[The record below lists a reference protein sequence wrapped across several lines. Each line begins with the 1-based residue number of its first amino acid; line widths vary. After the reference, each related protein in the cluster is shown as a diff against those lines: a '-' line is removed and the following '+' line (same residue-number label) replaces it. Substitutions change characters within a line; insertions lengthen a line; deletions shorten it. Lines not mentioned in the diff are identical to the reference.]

1 MSFGQRGLTAKAWMT
16 LDIEKGKDRFGNFS
30 MNQYNDPSYGFNLKD
45 TLDKFKI
52 KELEDPKKAE
62 KLEESLKNGNRPMIT
77 VEKDGQPYKLF
88 IEAVPRFRS
97 MNMFEE
103 SGAPAKREQFMKES
117 NLSQGQSR
125 GREKENEMSASQGMA
140 M

>member
-1 MSFGQRGLTAKAWMT
+1 MT

-30 MNQYNDPSYGFNLKD
+30 MNQYNDPSYGFNLKE
-45 TLDKFKI
+45 TLQKFDI
-52 KELEDPKKAE
+52 KELDDPKRAE

-77 VEKDGQPYKLF
+77 VEKDGQPHKLF

-97 MNMFEE
+97 MNMFKEN
-103 SGAPAKREQFMKES
+103 GAPAKREQFMKEP
-117 NLSQGQSR
+117 NLSQGQAK
-125 GREKENEMSASQGMA
+125 GREKENEMSTSQGMG